1 MDISTK
7 LFEIINVKPT
17 LIIGSGFN
25 RTIDPSPNALNDW
38 SVLLEVASAS
48 LKLSSRKEQ
57 SNLLSFIFEDHIS
70 DYCELYNV
78 ASHVAED
85 NLKESIASTLI
96 ELSEAQETKQYLSM
110 LAKFQASQVL
120 SLNVDS
126 LIVENIR
133 SLKTSKTKASIAF
146 ETKADIDNLPIY
158 YLNGNIKRPSHMNF
172 GMRSLANQIV
182 SYDKQFGKFK
192 KLEKQFEYDKEL
204 VMQND
209 ETWFSRFM
217 YEPVLIVGASV
228 GDHELALRYLFN
240 QRKRNFAQHTESRS
254 PVYIVLD
261 KESVSNKK
269 YLDELATMGIEPI
282 LFDGYKDFWKGIKCE
297 C

>member
-48 LKLSSRKEQ
+48 LNLAPRKVQ
-57 SNLLSFIFEDHIS
+57 SNLLSYIFEDHIS

-85 NLKESIASTLI
+85 DLKESIAKVLI
-96 ELSEAQETKQYLSM
+96 RLSEAQETKQYLSM
-110 LAKFQASQVL
+110 VAKFQPSQVL

-126 LIVENIR
+126 LIVEDIR

-146 ETKADIDNLPIY
+146 ETKADIYKLPIY
-158 YLNGNIKRPSHMNF
+158 YLNGNVKKPSHINF

-217 YEPVLIVGASV
+217 YEPVLIYGASV

-240 QRKRNFAQHTESRS
+240 QRKRNFAQHTERRS

-261 KESVSNKK
+261 KESVSNKR
-269 YLDELATMGIEPI
+269 YLDDLSTMGIET
-282 LFDGYKDFWKGIKCE
+282 LVFETYNQFWEGFAR
-297 C
+297 

>member
-1 MDISTK
+1 M
-7 LFEIINVKPT
+7 L
-17 LIIGSGFN
+17 GSGFN
-25 RTIDPSPNALNDW
+25 RSIVQSPSALNDW
-38 SVLLEVASAS
+38 SVLLDVVSAS
-48 LKLSSRKEQ
+48 LKLSSRNEQ
-57 SNLLSFIFEDHIS
+57 SNLLSYRFEDYIS
-70 DYCELYNV
+70 DYCELYGV
-78 ASHVAED
+78 ASHLAE
-85 NLKESIASTLI
+85 NTLKESIASTLI

-110 LAKFQASQVL
+110 LAKFQPSQVL

-126 LIVENIR
+126 LIIENIR
-133 SLKTSKTKASIAF
+133 NLKTSKTKASIAF

-158 YLNGNIKRPSHMNF
+158 YLNGNVKKPPHMNL

-192 KLEKQFEYDKEL
+192 KLEKQFEYDKKL

-228 GDHELALRYLFN
+228 GEHELALRYLFN
-240 QRKRNFAQHTESRS
+240 QRKRNFAQHPERRS

-269 YLDELATMGIEPI
+269 YRDELTTMGIEPI
-282 LFDGYKDFWKGIKCE
+282 MFDEYKDFWIIFK
-297 C
+297 